1 MRPFRFREGTP
12 NEYSRLTDESLSG
25 YLERTREVLG
35 ISDSYVIWRRSD
47 VDSDVALLLCLN
59 RRYCNCTSS

>member
-25 YLERTREVLG
+25 YLERTRA
-35 ISDSYVIWRRSD
+35 R
-47 VDSDVALLLCLN
+47 CLEFPILM
-59 RRYCNCTSS
+59 

>member
-12 NEYSRLTDESLSG
+12 SEYSRLADESLSG

-35 ISDSYVIWRRSD
+35 ISDSYVIWRWSD

-59 RRYCNCTSS
+59 RRYFNCTSS

>member
-1 MRPFRFREGTP
+1 MNIRA
-12 NEYSRLTDESLSG
+12 LTDESLSG

-59 RRYCNCTSS
+59 RRYFNCTSS